1 MRQAMDLPHHLQ
13 PQQPLQKAIKGI
25 SIMRKH
31 LLVTIM
37 ALTASTGFA
46 AAGGRD
52 GANYLTEVN
61 VNSASQ
67 AVAQSQASSGAIAQG
82 GNVTFNTPASQH
94 IRNSGTTTIRSA
106 PQVVAPSMSSGHP
119 CAYAPVSIGV
129 SVVGFGGAFG
139 GQRIDDACLLAQ
151 MQVRN
156 AAISMIA
163 ARNPQ
168 ACRAL
173 EATGTI
179 ASGSCGGG
187 RRAYAAPV
195 QTRVVYRNVATAPA
209 PRARRVAAT
218 NGNGNCR
225 MVQATASTQKKV
237 CG

>member
-1 MRQAMDLPHHLQ
+1 
-13 PQQPLQKAIKGI
+13 
-25 SIMRKH
+25 MRKY
-31 LLVTIM
+31 LMATAM
-37 ALTASTGFA
+37 ALIASSA
-46 AAGGRD
+46 VAGGRGED
-52 GANYLTEVN
+52 NTYLSQVSVN
-61 VNSASQ
+61 AASQ
-67 AVAQSQASSGAIAQG
+67 AVANSNSSSGAIAQG
-82 GNVTFNTPASQH
+82 GNVTFNTPANQR
-94 IRNSGTTTIRSA
+94 ITYGGTQTIRSA

-119 CAYAPVSIGV
+119 CAYAPISLGV

-163 ARNPQ
+163 ARNPA

-179 ASGSCGGG
+179 APGYCGGG
-187 RRAYAAPV
+187 RRVYAAPV
-195 QTRVVYRNVATAPA
+195 AAAPRRVVRTSAP
-209 PRARRVAAT
+209 ARRVAT

-225 MVQATASTQKKV
+225 QVQATATTTKKV